1 MHLDGALAG
10 DGTVV
15 ATAAQTP
22 TAGTKPKPKPPSR
35 ASSAKEL
42 KRSDIDAS
50 MVGYIDDAT
59 VGSEVR
65 VRFDAGFND
74 PRPDRAEYFYA
85 GCTCLEPPSAA
96 VQRTLNFQELYL
108 GGEYAPVRR
117 FSISTV
123 IPFRWI
129 QPFFYPSPT
138 LTPTLFNAGGISD
151 VQAAVKFAAI
161 ASPAR
166 KLTLQLGAT
175 FPSGDGGEGLGTNHY
190 SLEPMV
196 LYYQRLS
203 DRAAIEAEAGD
214 SHPIG
219 GAVYT
224 SSPGAPPQNFAGDV
238 FMYGAGPSYR
248 VVDRDTFYVAP
259 VIEFV
264 AWHVFGGLETG
275 ANNVIQPAGGTNV
288 VNIKVGARMGFHNG
302 SSIYAGYG
310 HALTSQ
316 VWYENLLRVEY
327 RYSF

>member
-1 MHLDGALAG
+1 
-10 DGTVV
+10 VIV
-15 ATAAQTP
+15 TAAQTHV
-22 TAGTKPKPKPPSR
+22 AGTKPKAKPPST
-35 ASSAKEL
+35 ASSAKQL
-42 KRSDIDAS
+42 KRNDIDAS

-151 VQAAVKFAAI
+151 VQAALKFAAV
-161 ASPAR
+161 ASPMR

-224 SSPGAPPQNFAGDV
+224 APGATPQNFAGDV

-275 ANNVIQPAGGTNV
+275 ANNVIQPAGGTNI

-316 VWYENLLRVEY
+316 IWYENLLRVEY